1 MVSGMTEMAKPLLER
16 ACATLKAAGA
26 LEVYAFGSVIRES
39 FRAGSDLDLPVRG
52 LPPECFYRATAL
64 ATDAVGRG
72 VDLVDLDAPTPF
84 TRYLGE
90 SGELIRV
97 G

>member
-1 MVSGMTEMAKPLLER
+1 MAKTLIEQ
-16 ACATLKAAGA
+16 ACTTLKSAGA
-26 LEVYAFGSVIRES
+26 LEVYAFGSATS
-39 FRAGSDLDLPVRG
+39 GLFQSGSDLDLGVRG
-52 LPPECFYRATAL
+52 LPPERFYSATAQV
-64 ATDAVGRG
+64 ADAVGCG
-72 VDLVDLDAPTPF
+72 VDIVDLDAPTPF